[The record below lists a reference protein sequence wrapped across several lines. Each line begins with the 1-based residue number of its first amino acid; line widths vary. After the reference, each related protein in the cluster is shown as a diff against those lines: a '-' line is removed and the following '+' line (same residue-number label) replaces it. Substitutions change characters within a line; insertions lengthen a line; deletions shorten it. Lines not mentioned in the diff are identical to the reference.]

1 VAPGHEVAIVNLSAV
16 GVLIEVAAPLPPGR
30 SVLSHEQRSALEAR
44 VRTEAKANPRVREV
58 IEALDAELR
67 EVRVDTRALATPSG
81 SGT

>member
-1 VAPGHEVAIVNLSAV
+1 
-16 GVLIEVAAPLPPGR
+16 
-30 SVLSHEQRSALEAR
+30 VLSHEQRSALEAR
-44 VRTEAKANPRVREV
+44 VRTEAKAHPRVLEV